1 MSNILSNYFRLDTK
15 KFAKPMGE
23 ILNVKGS
30 PDKANAPTIT
40 IYYNFR
46 IAVNNPL

>member
-1 MSNILSNYFRLDTK
+1 
-15 KFAKPMGE
+15 MGE

-30 PDKANAPTIT
+30 PDKTNAPTIT

>member
-1 MSNILSNYFRLDTK
+1 
-15 KFAKPMGE
+15 MGE